1 VAAIFVGSSS
11 GSKKDKSK
19 KKMSKLT
26 PFLLL
31 LLATACLEVNP
42 AAGSSSSSSSSCQVW
57 SDLDEAVTAYVKEAF
72 GNSVV
77 GGECSIF
84 VWGENRRR

>member
-1 VAAIFVGSSS
+1 
-11 GSKKDKSK
+11 
-19 KKMSKLT
+19 MSKAT

-57 SDLDEAVTAYVKEAF
+57 SDLDEAVTAYVREAF

-77 GGECSIF
+77 GGECNIF